1 MLVLLVRRL
10 LALGWEGKYIGSL
23 LGLFGVFC
31 DRMQL
36 WFLFMLDLLLE
47 PAQKAFQF
55 ALQLAVVGLSF
66 RLSLWLIWNLSF

>member
-1 MLVLLVRRL
+1 
-10 LALGWEGKYIGSL
+10 
-23 LGLFGVFC
+23 
-31 DRMQL
+31 MQL